1 MRDLP
6 SGKAEIGETTFRR
19 IVVRPAT
26 VPRMKSQ
33 VLTKWLAIFFLALA
47 LALVGG
53 LGAMFFWPKQDAL
66 SCRVEL
72 RPGFS
77 VTRQFRV
84 PKKAEYRIEIRC
96 SR

>member
-1 MRDLP
+1 
-6 SGKAEIGETTFRR
+6 
-19 IVVRPAT
+19 
-26 VPRMKSQ
+26 MKSQ